1 MGREK
6 SECPHLR
13 SRSHPHQRYMQ
24 PANHLPPR
32 GPRIL
37 VVDDNASMRRSLR
50 YVLESQDRWE
60 VVDEASDGVEA
71 VAKFGK
77 EKENVDAVVIDFQM
91 PRMNGLEAA
100 RRIEAVSP
108 GTPILMVTLHNSRE
122 LAEEARKAGIRGVCG
137 KNDIGRVVEGLNAI
151 LENRATSGTKP
162 PLRS

>member
-1 MGREK
+1 MP
-6 SECPHLR
+6 S
-13 SRSHPHQRYMQ
+13 
-24 PANHLPPR
+24 ANHLHAR

-50 YVLESQDRWE
+50 YVLESQDQWE

-71 VAKFGK
+71 VAKFEK

-100 RRIEAVSP
+100 RRIEELSP
-108 GTPILMVTLHNSRE
+108 GMPILMVTLHNSRE

-137 KNDIGRVVEGLNAI
+137 KSDIGCVVEGVNAI
-151 LENRATSGTKP
+151 LGNRRYF
-162 PLRS
+162 RS